1 MGLQIN
7 HRLADTTSDVRFA
20 CRSGALP
27 FPSFVTSSA
36 ARRNSLFVL
45 VSIFILHYETDRR
58 NAFKKCRERGKRVFL
73 STHNINVR
81 ALWVKTEK
89 GYIYKTIVVRKK
101 YLKFETGNFKITSND
116 TTFQNIII
124 GEM

>member
-1 MGLQIN
+1 MGLQIS
-7 HRLADTTSDVRFA
+7 HRLADTTSDVRFV

-58 NAFKKCRERGKRVFL
+58 NAFKKYREREREREENAYPYRF
-73 STHNINVR
+73 
-81 ALWVKTEK
+81 
-89 GYIYKTIVVRKK
+89 
-101 YLKFETGNFKITSND
+101 
-116 TTFQNIII
+116 IIL
-124 GEM
+124 M